1 MKPFPRYLAFASQ
14 DTPLTISR
22 IPFANLRAACAQ
34 RGLMEGDRVSR
45 IGAFTDHLLLR
56 GPTGDRILVEKR
68 LAVLIEVEPA
78 RQNVASS
85 GWS

>member
-1 MKPFPRYLAFASQ
+1 
-14 DTPLTISR
+14 
-22 IPFANLRAACAQ
+22 
-34 RGLMEGDRVSR
+34 MEGDRVSR
-45 IGAFTDHLLLR
+45 IGAFTDHLLVR

-78 RQNVASS
+78 RQNAASS